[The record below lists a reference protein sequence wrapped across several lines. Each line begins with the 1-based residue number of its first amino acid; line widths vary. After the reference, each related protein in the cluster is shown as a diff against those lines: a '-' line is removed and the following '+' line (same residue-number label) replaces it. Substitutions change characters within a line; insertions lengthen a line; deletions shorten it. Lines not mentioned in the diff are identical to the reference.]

1 MITQDFMAEAV
12 FETIKKSSCHIPSDV
27 HAAFKEAIWKERQP
41 ISRTSLENTLKS
53 LECSIEKENP
63 ACADTGWP
71 LFFCKIGNEAVIQ
84 GGILGLETIAKQMV
98 EKATHEGYL
107 RKTMRH
113 PLTGYDPGNNI
124 GLNVPGFTYKFMPGT
139 DVQITFAPKG
149 GGSELFGGSRY
160 RVIAFSD
167 GIAGIEKFIVDAYA
181 AGSRSGA
188 VCPPSILGIG
198 IGGTAD
204 ICTRLAKEAAV
215 LRPIGSRH
223 PEPDIAKI
231 EKDLYDAL
239 SELKIG
245 AMGSGGDVSI
255 FAVHVEYA
263 YTHIGGIAVAVNTNC
278 FITRRATTRIF
289 ADGRFGAIDDPDWF
303 ERRMQ

>member
-1 MITQDFMAEAV
+1 MITQELLREAIYA
-12 FETIKKSSCHIPSDV
+12 TIKKSACHIPPDV
-27 HAAFKEAIWKERQP
+27 AAAFQKAIHTERKP
-41 ISRTSLENTLKS
+41 ISRTALENTLKS

-71 LFFCKIGNEAVIQ
+71 LFFCKIGNEAMIQ
-84 GGILGLETIAKQMV
+84 GGIMGLEKTAKQMV

-107 RKTMRH
+107 RKTMKH

-124 GLNVPGFTYKFMPGT
+124 GQNVPGFSYKFIPG
-139 DVQITFAPKG
+139 DGVQITFAAKG

-167 GIAGIEKFIVDAYA
+167 GIAGIQKFIVDSYS
-181 AGSRSGA
+181 AGSRAGA
-188 VCPPSILGIG
+188 ICPPSILGIG

-204 ICTRLAKEAAV
+204 ICTKLAKEAAV
-215 LRPIGSRH
+215 LRPVGSRH
-223 PEPDIAKI
+223 PDPDIAEI
-231 EKDLYDAL
+231 ETDLYDAVSRL
-239 SELKIG
+239 NIG
-245 AMGSGGDVSI
+245 AMGSGGDVSV

-289 ADGRFGAIDDPDWF
+289 AEGRAEALDDPDWF
-303 ERRMQ
+303 ERRTV

>member
-1 MITQDFMAEAV
+1 MITQELLSEAI
-12 FETIKKSSCHIPSDV
+12 FDTIKKSACRIPPDV
-27 HAAFKEAIWKERQP
+27 RDAFEGAIRTERKP
-41 ISRTSLENTLKS
+41 ISKTALENTLRS
-53 LECSIEKENP
+53 LECSIENENP

-71 LFFCKIGNEAVIQ
+71 LFFCKIGNEAVIP
-84 GGILGLETIAKQMV
+84 GGIVGLETVAKQMV
-98 EKATHEGYL
+98 AKASYEGFL

-124 GLNVPGFTYKFMPGT
+124 GLNVPGFTYKFVPGS
-139 DVQITFAPKG
+139 DVQITFACKG

-160 RVIAFSD
+160 RVIAYSD

-188 VCPPSILGIG
+188 ICPPSILGVG

-204 ICTRLAKEAAV
+204 ICTKLAKEAAV
-215 LRPIGSRH
+215 LRPVGSRH

-231 EKDLYDAL
+231 EKDLFDAL
-239 SELKIG
+239 SELRIG
-245 AMGSGGDVSI
+245 TMGSGGDVSV

-289 ADGRFGAIDDPDWF
+289 ADGRLEARDDPDWF
-303 ERRMQ
+303 ERRTA

>member
-1 MITQDFMAEAV
+1 MITQDLLAEV
-12 FETIKKSSCHIPSDV
+12 IFGTIIKSACHIPPDV
-27 HAAFKEAIWKERQP
+27 AAAFQKAIRTERKP
-41 ISRTSLENTLKS
+41 ISRTALENTLKS

-71 LFFCKIGNEAVIQ
+71 LFFCKIGNEAMIQ
-84 GGILGLETIAKQMV
+84 GGILGLEKTAKQMV

-107 RKTMRH
+107 RKTMKH

-124 GLNVPGFTYKFMPGT
+124 GQNVPGFSYKFIPG
-139 DVQITFAPKG
+139 DSVQITFAAKG

-167 GIAGIEKFIVDAYA
+167 GVAGIQKFIVDSYA
-181 AGSRSGA
+181 AGSRAGA
-188 VCPPSILGIG
+188 ICPPSILGVG

-204 ICTRLAKEAAV
+204 ICTKLAKEAAV
-215 LRPIGSRH
+215 LRPVGSRH
-223 PEPDIAKI
+223 PDPDIAEI
-231 EKDLYDAL
+231 ETDLYDAL
-239 SELKIG
+239 NQLNIG
-245 AMGSGGDVSI
+245 AMGSGGDVSV

-289 ADGRFGAIDDPDWF
+289 ADGRVEALDDPDWF
-303 ERRMQ
+303 ERRAD